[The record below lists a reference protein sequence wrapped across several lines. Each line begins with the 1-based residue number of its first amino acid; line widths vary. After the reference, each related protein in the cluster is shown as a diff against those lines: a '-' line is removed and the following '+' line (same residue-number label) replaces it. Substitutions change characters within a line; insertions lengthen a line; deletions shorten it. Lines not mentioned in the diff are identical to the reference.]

1 MAIDKALYQAPVGF
15 VDEQAPPITIE
26 IEDPKEV
33 TIGLDGLEVQIGEPE
48 EEKEGLENFYSNLAE
63 FMT

>member
-26 IEDPKEV
+26 IE
-33 TIGLDGLEVQIGEPE
+33 
-48 EEKEGLENFYSNLAE
+48 EEKTKNEICKILNIPN
-63 FMT
+63 

>member
-33 TIGLDGLEVQIGEPE
+33 TIHVLVVCLG
-48 EEKEGLENFYSNLAE
+48 N
-63 FMT
+63 